1 MEQRCQKCD
10 SPVGAEQ
17 AFCATCGAVI
27 GMNLGATQA
36 GSGWDLASTVVG
48 PHASKPPQRS
58 TGERRAHPT
67 RPEAA
72 PPKPQ
77 PAPPAPQKGSN
88 SLLLAVIGFVAVL
101 LIGGLVV
108 LLLYLNSKG

>member
-1 MEQRCQKCD
+1 MEKRCHKCD

-27 GMNLGATQA
+27 GMNMGATQA
-36 GSGWDLASTVVG
+36 GGGWDLASTIVG
-48 PHASKPPQRS
+48 PHSSTPPRASA
-58 TGERRAHPT
+58 ERRAHQT

-72 PPKPQ
+72 PP
-77 PAPPAPQKGSN
+77 PPAPRKSSN
-88 SLLLAVIGFVAVL
+88 SLTLAVIGFVAVL

>member
-1 MEQRCQKCD
+1 MEKRCQKCD

-27 GMNLGATQA
+27 GMNLGTTQA
-36 GSGWDLASTVVG
+36 GGGWDLASTVVG
-48 PHASKPPQRS
+48 PHSSTPPQRS
-58 TGERRAHPT
+58 TAERSARPS

-72 PPKPQ
+72 VAPPPQ
-77 PAPPAPQKGSN
+77 PAPRKSSN
-88 SLLLAVIGFVAVL
+88 SLVLAVIGFVAVL

-108 LLLYLNSKG
+108 LLLYLNSQG

>member
-1 MEQRCQKCD
+1 MEKRCHKCG

-17 AFCATCGAVI
+17 AFCPTCGAVI
-27 GMNLGATQA
+27 GMSDAAPRADG
-36 GSGWDLASTVVG
+36 GWDLASTVVG
-48 PHASKPPQRS
+48 KQQPPTTPPPPRS
-58 TGERRAHPT
+58 TAERRANPT

-72 PPKPQ
+72 PPQ
-77 PAPPAPQKGSN
+77 PTPRKGN
-88 SLLLAVIGFVAVL
+88 SMFLAIIGFVAVL

>member
-1 MEQRCQKCD
+1 MEKRCHKCD

-36 GSGWDLASTVVG
+36 GSGWDMASTLVG
-48 PHASKPPQRS
+48 PHTSTPPQRS
-58 TGERRAHPT
+58 TAERRAHPG
-67 RPEAA
+67 RPESA
-72 PPKPQ
+72 PPRPPQ
-77 PAPPAPQKGSN
+77 PAPQKGGN

-108 LLLYLNSKG
+108 LLLYLNSQG

>member
-1 MEQRCQKCD
+1 MEKRCQKCD

-27 GMNLGATQA
+27 GMNLGKTQA
-36 GSGWDLASTVVG
+36 GGGWDLASTLVG
-48 PHASKPPQRS
+48 PHASTPPQRS
-58 TGERRAHPT
+58 TGERRVQPSQ
-67 RPEAA
+67 PEG
-72 PPKPQ
+72 PKP
-77 PAPPAPQKGSN
+77 PPAPQKGGN

-101 LIGGLVV
+101 LIGCLVM